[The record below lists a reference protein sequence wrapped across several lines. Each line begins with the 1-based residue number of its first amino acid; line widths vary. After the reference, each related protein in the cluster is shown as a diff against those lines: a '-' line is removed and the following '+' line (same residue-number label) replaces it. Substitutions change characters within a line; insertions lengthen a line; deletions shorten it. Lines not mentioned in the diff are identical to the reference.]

1 MFKRF
6 ATFTLTLPLVAGGMC
21 FADDKMPTKTETR
34 TETTV
39 RDNRTDEMGGQH
51 ARISKFIHKDV
62 HNQDGKDIGDV
73 KDVVLDS
80 NTNRVSYVV
89 VSYGGFMGMGDKLF
103 AIPWSAFDFRY
114 DKNAD
119 MTKEKDRDDYKL
131 YLTGITDENLKNA
144 PGFDDKHW
152 PDMADQNFRTQVDTY
167 YREHRTAADAKGGVD
182 TRMNDMPDKMTHNTG
197 NDGTAAKMG
206 DKMAKTGPSDSKG
219 LLWCR
224 RASKIIGA
232 DVNNKANE
240 DVGDIKDLVVN
251 TRTGHVSYAVLA
263 YGGVLGMGDKLFA
276 VPMDSLATK
285 ADDDKFVLDVTK
297 DQLKNAPGFD
307 KNNWPDFASADFRKG
322 VDEYYNRDRQ
332 REAKTPM
339 D

>member
-1 MFKRF
+1 MLKRF
-6 ATFTLTLPLVAGGMC
+6 ATFSLALPLMAGGMC
-21 FADDKMPTKTETR
+21 FADDKMSSKEVTR
-34 TETTV
+34 TETTATDH
-39 RDNRTDEMGGQH
+39 RSDEMGMH
-51 ARISKFIHKDV
+51 ARISKFIHQDV

-114 DKNAD
+114 DKNTD

-131 YLTGITDENLKNA
+131 YLTSISDDNLKNA

-152 PDMADQNFRTQVDTY
+152 PDMADSNFRNQVDTY
-167 YREHRTAADAKGGVD
+167 YRDHRTAADNKGGVD
-182 TRMNDMPDKMTHNTG
+182 TRMNTMPDKMKGNTG
-197 NDGTAAKMG
+197 DNGAIDKMG

-232 DVNNKANE
+232 DVNNKAGE

-251 TRTGHVSYAVLA
+251 TRTGKVAYAVMA

-307 KNNWPDFASADFRKG
+307 KNNWPDFASTDFRKG
-322 VDEYYNRDRQ
+322 VNDFYRNGQ
-332 REAKTPM
+332 TEAKTPM